1 MSIQSY
7 SANELA
13 YQALRDL
20 GALRA
25 GQGPSSDVL
34 TDCFVAVNQLIDSW
48 LIDQLLVYAYVPNQ
62 YTLNGTS
69 ITYTIGPSGA
79 DFTAPRPTGIQD
91 ANIILNNTSPVV
103 RQPVSIINVDQWASI
118 RVQNLQPAI
127 PLVLYYD
134 ANFNPTLGYG
144 SINLWPGPQASYI
157 LEIYTW
163 QQLTAFADQTTPIKF
178 PPAYAQALRK
188 SLAVAIAPMMLL
200 YGKENGIVGSA
211 IDKALPLVQQ
221 QARLAMAALRSYN
234 AKTPV
239 LGLDPAYDGVG
250 NRDGFN
256 WMTGNAG
263 RGW

>member
-1 MSIQSY
+1 MAIQSY
-7 SANELA
+7 SANQLA
-13 YQALRDL
+13 YQAARDL
-20 GALRA
+20 CAIRA
-25 GQGPSSDVL
+25 GQRLPPELLD
-34 TDCFVAVNQLIDSW
+34 DIFVAANQLIDQW
-48 LIDQLLVYAYVPNQ
+48 LTDQLLVYAYVPNQ
-62 YTLNGTS
+62 YTLNGTQ

-118 RVQNLQPAI
+118 RVQQLQPAI

-134 ANFNPTLGYG
+134 ANFNQALGYG
-144 SINLWPGPQASYI
+144 SINLWPGPTSSYI

-163 QQLTAFADQTTPIKF
+163 QQLTAFPDKTTPINF
-178 PPAYAQALRK
+178 PPAYANALRK
-188 SLAVAIAPMMLL
+188 CLAVSITPMMLL
-200 YGKENGIVGSA
+200 YGKENQIVGSA
-211 IDKALPLVQQ
+211 IKEAIPLVRD

-239 LGLDPAYDGVG
+239 LGLDPAYDGVS
-250 NRDGFN
+250 NMDGFN

>member
-7 SANELA
+7 SANELG

-25 GQGPSSDVL
+25 GQGPSTEVL
-34 TDCFVAVNQLIDSW
+34 GDCFVAVNQLIDSW

-62 YTLNGTS
+62 YTLNGTQ
-69 ITYTIGPSGA
+69 ITYTIGPVGA

-91 ANIILNNTSPVV
+91 ANIILNYTSPVV
-103 RQPVSIINVDQWASI
+103 RQPVQIINVDQWASI
-118 RVQNLQPAI
+118 RVQQLQPAI

-134 ANFNPTLGYG
+134 ANFNPSLGYG
-144 SINLWPGPQASYI
+144 SINLWPGPQSSYI

-163 QQLTAFADQTTPIKF
+163 QQLTAFPDQTTPINF

-188 SLAVAIAPMMLL
+188 CLAVSIAPMMLL

-221 QARLAMAALRSYN
+221 QARLALAALRSYN

-239 LGLDPAYDGVG
+239 LGLDPAFNAVS
-250 NRDGFN
+250 NMNGFN
-256 WMTGNAG
+256 WMTGRSG
-263 RGW
+263 RGY

>member
-25 GQGPSSDVL
+25 GQGPSTEVL
-34 TDCFVAVNQLIDSW
+34 GDIFVAANQLIDSW

-62 YTLNGTS
+62 YQLNGTN

-91 ANIILNNTSPVV
+91 ANIILNTTSPVV

-144 SINLWPGPQASYI
+144 SINLWPGPQSSYI

-188 SLAVAIAPMMLL
+188 CLAVAIAPMMLL
-200 YGKENGIVGSA
+200 YGKENNIVGSA

-221 QARLAMAALRSYN
+221 QARLAMATLRSYN

-239 LGLDPAYDGVG
+239 LSLDPAFDAVT
-250 NRDGFN
+250 NRTGFN
-256 WMTGNAG
+256 YMTGNAG

>member
-25 GQGPSSDVL
+25 GQGPSTEVL
-34 TDCFVAVNQLIDSW
+34 GDIFVAANQLIDSW

-69 ITYTIGPSGA
+69 ITYTIGPVGA

-91 ANIILNNTSPVV
+91 ANIILNTTSPVV
-103 RQPVSIINVDQWASI
+103 RQAVSIINVDQWASI

-188 SLAVAIAPMMLL
+188 CLAVAIAPMMLL
-200 YGKENGIVGSA
+200 YGKENGIIGSA
-211 IDKALPLVQQ
+211 IDKALPLVKE

-239 LGLDPAYDGVG
+239 LSLDPAFDAVT
-250 NRDGFN
+250 NRTGFN
-256 WMTGNAG
+256 YMTGNAG